1 MTDAWVNKFTRPA
14 SASAEP
20 AEAEEAEARRPAGGR
35 RKPSVAAEGAQGGA
49 GAKKPAGRRQA
60 SSTAARPTAVTASGG
75 RAAAKAEPGRL
86 EEAAA
91 DSEALREAQLAQ
103 LRMRRGPSKRAVTY
117 RFEEDVLEL
126 VDLAVLAA
134 FEKGEKLSKE
144 EAVAR
149 AIRRAYGRLS

>member
-60 SSTAARPTAVTASGG
+60 SSTAARPTAVKG
-75 RAAAKAEPGRL
+75 RAAKAEPGRL